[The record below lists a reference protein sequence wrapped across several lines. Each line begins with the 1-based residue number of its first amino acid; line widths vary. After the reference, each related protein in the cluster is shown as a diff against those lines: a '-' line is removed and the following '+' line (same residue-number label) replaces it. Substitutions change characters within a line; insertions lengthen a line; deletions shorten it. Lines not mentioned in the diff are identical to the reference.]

1 MKKYISIVLVLV
13 LILLMT
19 GCDSYDYLTEIEE
32 YSSMTV
38 DGTTSIEVGYTYVAE
53 EKTFYEFVI
62 EDKAII
68 NEIMAEIFKIELKEY
83 PDARIDFYHRTITV
97 NQGDKSYS
105 IHLSFATSAEEHGKR
120 YLYKSQGISEII
132 EKYIEDNLIEY

>member
-83 PDARIDFYHRTITV
+83 PDARIDFYHRTI
-97 NQGDKSYS
+97 NISLLRKFIKHNRLRFIIGLKN
-105 IHLSFATSAEEHGKR
+105 IRLLSLHM
-120 YLYKSQGISEII
+120 
-132 EKYIEDNLIEY
+132 NLLN